1 VGGQGVTGS
10 VGQEMRDGIGEM
22 AGGLVFS
29 AAAAGIVMVGWP
41 SEGACRYSTG
51 RVSSGRFR
59 GGAALGAWMVAVALV
74 SLGLPVATLVVWRR
88 QAALSAGHGSGRRR
102 GKGGHGDG
110 RGSGVALVSS
120 SAVSPAAVSPA
131 ATVAP
136 SPSTTEPAA
145 AVVTAPVVP
154 AVLAAAV
161 AVATEE
167 AVVARAG
174 PHPGPAPPPAAI
186 TAAADKVCYDAKD
199 YAYRDHEQDNQKQF
213 HGTTLP
219 VDARDARSYLTRM
232 RPFVTTLSFLRA
244 PARGSYTRPQT
255 Y

>member
-1 VGGQGVTGS
+1 MGGRGVTGS
-10 VGQEMRDGIGEM
+10 GRRCGTVLGRWP
-22 AGGLVFS
+22 GGSCSRPRRPASSWL
-29 AAAAGIVMVGWP
+29 GGWP
-41 SEGACRYSTG
+41 SEGACRYPTG

-88 QAALSAGHGSGRRR
+88 RAALSAGHGSGRRR

-110 RGSGVALVSS
+110 RGSGVALVSPS
-120 SAVSPAAVSPA
+120 AVSPA

-136 SPSTTEPAA
+136 SPFATEPAA

-167 AVVARAG
+167 AVVACAG
-174 PHPGPAPPPAAI
+174 PRPGPAPPPAAI

-232 RPFVTTLSFLRA
+232 RPFVTTLLFLRA

>member
-1 VGGQGVTGS
+1 
-10 VGQEMRDGIGEM
+10 
-22 AGGLVFS
+22 
-29 AAAAGIVMVGWP
+29 
-41 SEGACRYSTG
+41 
-51 RVSSGRFR
+51 
-59 GGAALGAWMVAVALV
+59 MVAVALV
-74 SLGLPVATLVVWRR
+74 SLGLPVATHVVWRR
-88 QAALSAGHGSGRRR
+88 RAVLYAGHGSGRRR

-110 RGSGVALVSS
+110 RGSGAALISS
-120 SAVSPAAVSPA
+120 SAVS
-131 ATVAP
+131 VAP
-136 SPSTTEPAA
+136 SPSATEPAA

-255 Y
+255 H

>member
-10 VGQEMRDGIGEM
+10 VGQEMRDDILGRWL
-22 AGGLVFS
+22 GGS
-29 AAAAGIVMVGWP
+29 CSRPRRPASSWSGGWP

-88 QAALSAGHGSGRRR
+88 RAALSAGHGSGRRR

-120 SAVSPAAVSPA
+120 SAVSPAA
-131 ATVAP
+131 TVAP
-136 SPSTTEPAA
+136 SPSATEPAAA

>member
-10 VGQEMRDGIGEM
+10 VGQEMRDDILGT
-22 AGGLVFS
+22 
-29 AAAAGIVMVGWP
+29 
-41 SEGACRYSTG
+41 EGACRYSTG

-88 QAALSAGHGSGRRR
+88 RAALSAGHGSGRRR

-120 SAVSPAAVSPA
+120 SAVSPAA
-131 ATVAP
+131 
-136 SPSTTEPAA
+136 TEPAA

-174 PHPGPAPPPAAI
+174 PRPGPAPPPAAI

>member
-1 VGGQGVTGS
+1 
-10 VGQEMRDGIGEM
+10 
-22 AGGLVFS
+22 LK
-29 AAAAGIVMVGWP
+29 AAAAREIALAFGVPPMLLGLPGDATYANYREANRALWRLTVLP
-41 SEGACRYSTG
+41 LADRLLGAI
-51 RVSSGRFR
+51 
-59 GGAALGAWMVAVALV
+59 GAALGAWMVAVALV

-88 QAALSAGHGSGRRR
+88 RAALSAGHGSGRRR

-120 SAVSPAAVSPA
+120 SAVSPAA
-131 ATVAP
+131 TVAP
-136 SPSTTEPAA
+136 SPSATEPAAA

-174 PHPGPAPPPAAI
+174 PRPGPAPPPAAI